1 MSHKIT
7 ILIADRNP
15 NVREFLKREMI
26 SENYR
31 VLCAED
37 AKTMFK
43 LTFEPFMVDVLI
55 LDPDLPDMEASDVL
69 GKLSVQSPGLPVI
82 IHSFSEENG
91 FSPITD
97 TALFIEKG
105 GGSIEVIK
113 RALKEKIM
121 ERIL

>member
-1 MSHKIT
+1 MDRRIT

-15 NVREFLKREMI
+15 NVREFLKREMV

-31 VLCAED
+31 VICAED

-43 LTFEPFMVDVLI
+43 LALGPFMVDVLI
-55 LDPDLPDMEASDVL
+55 LDPELPDMEASEVL
-69 GKLSVQSPGLPVI
+69 GKLSIQKPALPVI

-91 FSPITD
+91 CAFLLESFV
-97 TALFIEKG
+97 FIEKG

-113 RALKEKIM
+113 RVLKEQIA
-121 ERIL
+121 ERVA